1 MTETHTSKTPQ
12 VLSLAPFAS
21 PSQVLVE
28 EDNESGEE
36 NNGYGL
42 HVPSAFSSELYR
54 GVDDSTESTDEY
66 AAEKEK
72 TTSAADAPGPK
83 PTAKVAVF
91 SSRVTRWFQIRFA
104 NCCLKKWRSPVFG
117 AVSACV

>member
-1 MTETHTSKTPQ
+1 MTETHTLKTPQ

-36 NNGYGL
+36 DNGYGL
-42 HVPSAFSSELYR
+42 QVPSAFASELYR

-66 AAEKEK
+66 AAEEEK

-83 PTAKVAVF
+83 LPAKVAVF
-91 SSRVTRWFQIRFA
+91 HFA
-104 NCCLKKWRSPVFG
+104 RHSLFSNLVCQLPS
-117 AVSACV
+117 